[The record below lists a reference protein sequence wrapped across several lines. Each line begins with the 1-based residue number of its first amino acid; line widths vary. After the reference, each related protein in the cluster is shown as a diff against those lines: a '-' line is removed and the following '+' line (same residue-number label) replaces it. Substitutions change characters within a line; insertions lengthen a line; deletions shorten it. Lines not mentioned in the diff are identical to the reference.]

1 MGKVKNNI
9 NWFLKTILAL
19 IIVGIVF
26 LCSKYLSNY
35 SPLPPITTIIIF
47 LGLLLFIGTAGGV
60 VWKKKDWLYL
70 LSEGLILLLLLTPWC
85 IFDIYN
91 KGQAQCTMTDF
102 VIEYCAI
109 FASAISIIF
118 VVITLALQRKQLK
131 DSNELTIQMRDNQ
144 VLEIINEFLS
154 PELTNVRNKSSK
166 LRDSLITSVNPTVVN
181 LTKDDLKYI
190 FERQIK
196 DDECNLAADPKW
208 ISIQAKPIFAQ
219 YIAFMRLM
227 RFFDMISLYP
237 LSETTANA
245 IHFYYVWWRSFL
257 IEMTNIYKETWN
269 KITVNDRHLS
279 FAPNWVNTTERLD
292 EKLKSFKLPLE

>member
-1 MGKVKNNI
+1 MSFI
-9 NWFLKTILAL
+9 IAL
-19 IIVGIVF
+19 YVE
-26 LCSKYLSNY
+26 CYNKD
-35 SPLPPITTIIIF
+35 LPH
-47 LGLLLFIGTAGGV
+47 
-60 VWKKKDWLYL
+60 DWLYW
-70 LSEGLILLLLLTPWC
+70 LSGCLILLLLLTPWC

-91 KGQAQCTMTDF
+91 KGQAQCSMTDF

-154 PELTNVRNKSSK
+154 PELKDVRNKASE
-166 LRDSLITSVNPTVVN
+166 LRDSLRTSVNPTIVN
-181 LTKDDLKYI
+181 VTKNDLKYI

-245 IHFYYVWWRSFL
+245 IHFYYVWWRRFL
-257 IEMTNIYKETWN
+257 IEMTDIYEDTWT
-269 KITVNDRHLS
+269 KINNNDRYLS
-279 FAPNWVNTTERLD
+279 FAPNWVQTTERLD

>member
-1 MGKVKNNI
+1 
-9 NWFLKTILAL
+9 
-19 IIVGIVF
+19 
-26 LCSKYLSNY
+26 
-35 SPLPPITTIIIF
+35 
-47 LGLLLFIGTAGGV
+47 
-60 VWKKKDWLYL
+60 
-70 LSEGLILLLLLTPWC
+70 
-85 IFDIYN
+85 
-91 KGQAQCTMTDF
+91 MTDF

-154 PELTNVRNKSSK
+154 PELKDVRNKASE
-166 LRDSLITSVNPTVVN
+166 LRDSLRTSVNPTVVN
-181 LTKDDLKYI
+181 VTKDDLKYI

-219 YIAFMRLM
+219 YIASMRLI

-237 LSETTANA
+237 LSKTTANA

-257 IEMTNIYKETWN
+257 IEMTNIYNETLKSTN
-269 KITVNDRHLS
+269 FKDRHLS
-279 FAPNWVNTTERLD
+279 FAPNWVHTTERLD
-292 EKLKSFKLPLE
+292 EKLKSFELPLE